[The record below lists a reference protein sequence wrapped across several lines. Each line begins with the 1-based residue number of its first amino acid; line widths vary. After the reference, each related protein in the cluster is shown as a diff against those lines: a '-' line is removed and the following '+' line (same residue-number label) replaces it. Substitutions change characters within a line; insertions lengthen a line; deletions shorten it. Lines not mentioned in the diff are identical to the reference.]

1 MYSVFDNE
9 YLLRQAQHRISL
21 LICYVCRVSIFFQIL
36 WQSLVLSFAEIR
48 AAKLRSTLSLIGI
61 SIGILCIISVRTA
74 VNSMQMNI
82 QNSLASFGNDILYV
96 QKWPW
101 IWGDDRNYP
110 WWKYLNRPGTNRRE
124 LDQLQEKMKGAK
136 GICILYF
143 AGGANVAAGE
153 NEAERAQILGVSYD
167 YNRIK
172 EMEFQQGRYFTTG
185 EANNA
190 QAVALI
196 GASVAENVFNGRTNV
211 VGQQIKI
218 RGVKLTVIGVLKKEG
233 SDLFGF
239 TLDNNVI
246 VPFSFMSMFVNMYD
260 NGNDPLLAVVP
271 KKGVPMDELKY
282 EVKGA
287 MRSIRRLSPYEE
299 DNFAINQVSVFTEGI
314 ASIFSI
320 INIAGLF
327 IGGFS
332 ILVGTFGIAN
342 IMFVSVQERV
352 YQIGIK
358 KALGARK
365 LYILLEFLLEAVML
379 CVFGGLIGLALVI
392 ILFKTLGWVVASNGS
407 DFKFYITAQN
417 IIIGLSISIVTGILA
432 GFIPAWSAA
441 NMRPVDAIRGEVSD
455 LFKGMS
461 KMFKRGKAKAS

>member
-1 MYSVFDNE
+1 MVLREIVWCFD
-9 YLLRQAQHRISL
+9 
-21 LICYVCRVSIFFQIL
+21 YVCPVNTFLQIFR
-36 WQSLVLSFAEIR
+36 QSLVLSFEEIR
-48 AAKLRSTLSLIGI
+48 AAKLRSSLSLLGI
-61 SIGILCIISVRTA
+61 TIGILCIISVRTA
-74 VNSMQMNI
+74 VNSMEMNI
-82 QNSLASFGNDILYV
+82 QSSLASFGNDILYV

-101 IWGDDRNYP
+101 IWADGNNYA
-110 WWKYLNRPGTNRRE
+110 WWKYLNRPNTNRRE
-124 LDQLQEKMKGAK
+124 LEQLQAKVKGAE

-143 AGGANVAAGE
+143 SGSSNVVAGE
-153 NEAERAQILGVSYD
+153 NVAERVQVLGASYD
-167 YNRIK
+167 YNKIK
-172 EMEFQQGRYFTTG
+172 EMDFTQGRYFTPN
-185 EANNA
+185 ESNHA

-196 GASVAENVFNGRTNV
+196 GATVAETLFPNISRIEGK
-211 VGQQIKI
+211 QIKVK
-218 RGVKLTVIGVLKKEG
+218 GVKLTVIGVLKKEG

-246 VPFSFMSMFVNMYD
+246 VPYSFISMFANTND
-260 NGNDPLLAVVP
+260 IGNDPLLALVP
-271 KKGVPMDELKY
+271 GKGVPMDELRY
-282 EVKGA
+282 ELKGA
-287 MRSIRRLSPYEE
+287 MRSIRKLSPYEE

-358 KALGARK
+358 KALGAK
-365 LYILLEFLLEAVML
+365 KIYVLLEFLLEAVML
-379 CVFGGLIGLALVI
+379 CVFGGIIGLLTVVL
-392 ILFKTLGWVVASNGS
+392 LFKILGWVVASSGS

-417 IIIGLSISIVTGILA
+417 MLIGVSISVVTGILA
-432 GFIPAWSAA
+432 GLIPAWSAA

-455 LFKGMS
+455 LFKGIGH
-461 KMFKRGKAKAS
+461 MFRIRSGRKKLVKS